1 MSVNWT
7 VGVDDVL
14 ALAHHRELIQAVIGD
29 LGHPDVG
36 IGRREGVRRRE
47 GATAG
52 QRVVEGALARIGQS
66 DESEAF
72 HTRRRLST
80 GGQLPLSSVTD
91 VTAAPSAPSTVGGD
105 KVAAE
110 RAFSKSILVSAVRCT
125 LTYVLIPFVFPI
137 IGFGT
142 GVGPWIG
149 VPIGVAAIIANAV
162 SIRRFHRADHKWKW
176 PMSAINVGIIG
187 LLVVLVAV
195 DLTNL

>member
-1 MSVNWT
+1 M
-7 VGVDDVL
+7 
-14 ALAHHRELIQAVIGD
+14 
-29 LGHPDVG
+29 
-36 IGRREGVRRRE
+36 
-47 GATAG
+47 
-52 QRVVEGALARIGQS
+52 
-66 DESEAF
+66 
-72 HTRRRLST
+72 
-80 GGQLPLSSVTD
+80 TD
-91 VTAAPSAPSTVGGD
+91 VTRTARGEQPDLAEATRSDAGGVGDMQG
-105 KVAAE
+105 AE

-149 VPIGVAAIIANAV
+149 VPIGLAAIVANVV

-187 LLVVLVAV
+187 LLVVLVVV